1 MNSAI
6 SSIFAYTHFVIGAW
20 LSVYSFV
27 IGKQLILLLS
37 ALLFFIMGGL
47 LLRGGERF
55 SALQLQHEK
64 KWLPLFGLV
73 DSLLLGSLIWFSGF
87 QHSEWIAAL
96 LVLAYASEYGKKA
109 ALSAVVAF
117 SLIGIVH
124 LLISDDK
131 LYSMY
136 HLDLVFM
143 MIALFVIALML
154 ANKTDVQR
162 KEMYIDTL
170 TALPNH
176 AYFMKRFS
184 RILAIEKNRQ
194 TMYAVLLLDIQR
206 FQRINEHLGHGFG
219 DQLIHAIGERLRL
232 QAMQICGDRAWL
244 ARHEGDQFLL
254 LISGFNDVEAFELAG
269 KRIISEFEHPWKLYE
284 HEIEL
289 RVHGGM
295 AVYPLQSQHAN
306 ALLEQTKIA
315 LQRAKLR
322 RTSILVYTPENNSSF
337 TERYVIEAGM
347 RKALERSEFVIYYQP
362 KVNIQSGAVMGVEA
376 LVRWNHPELGLIPPN
391 KFIHIAEENGMI
403 IELGDWVLRSACEQ
417 HAVWLSKG
425 LPPIRICVNVS
436 LKQLENPD
444 YFEQL
449 NRTLITS
456 GLQPRHLELE
466 ITETLALKNIDKI
479 QGVLAKLAGMGIKL
493 TIDDFGTGYASYK
506 HLSHLPIHA
515 LKIDKSFMRGINHNP
530 DAEAIV
536 ASIIQLAK
544 SLQLTVTA
552 EGVET
557 FEQLQFLKRNSCDEV
572 QGFLYMQ
579 PEPANIFE
587 PYLKR
592 GFAHISQAF
601 Q

>member
-1 MNSAI
+1 MHKPL
-6 SSIFAYTHFVIGAW
+6 SSIFAYVHLLIGVW
-20 LSVYSFV
+20 LTIHSFMMS
-27 IGKQLILLLS
+27 KQLPGFLIALVFFFLS
-37 ALLFFIMGGL
+37 GFI
-47 LLRGGERF
+47 LRGGERF
-55 SALQLQHEK
+55 AALQLQHEK
-64 KWLPLFGLV
+64 KWIPAFLIIDTLLIATLVLFS
-73 DSLLLGSLIWFSGF
+73 DF
-87 QHSEWIAAL
+87 QHSEWVATLI
-96 LVLAYASEYGKKA
+96 VLAYAAEYGKKA
-109 ALSAVVAF
+109 TFISVLGFLSVGIAHILLENQTKY
-117 SLIGIVH
+117 SLEHV
-124 LLISDDK
+124 
-131 LYSMY
+131 
-136 HLDLVFM
+136 DLTFM
-143 MIALFVIALML
+143 MITIFVIAVML
-154 ANKTDVQR
+154 AHKTDMQR
-162 KEMYIDTL
+162 KETYTDSL
-170 TALPNH
+170 TELPNL
-176 AYFMKRFS
+176 AYFMRRLS
-184 RILAIEKNRQ
+184 RILTTAQNSQ
-194 TMYAVLLLDIQR
+194 TMYGILLLDIQR
-206 FQRINEHLGHGFG
+206 FQQINEHLGHGFG
-219 DQLIHAIGERLRL
+219 DQLIHAIGQRLRA
-232 QAMQICGDRAWL
+232 QASNHSSERTWV
-244 ARHEGDQFLL
+244 ARHEGDQFII
-254 LISGFNDVEAFELAG
+254 LINGLHDVESIEIAG
-269 KRIISEFEHPWKLYE
+269 KNLISEFEKPWKLYE
-284 HEIEL
+284 HVIEL

-295 AVYPLQSQHAN
+295 SIYPLQSQHCN
-306 ALLEQTKIA
+306 ALLEQAKIA
-315 LQRAKLR
+315 LQRTKNR
-322 RTSILVYTPENNSSF
+322 RTSVLVYAPENNSSY

-347 RKALERSEFVIYYQP
+347 RKALERTEFVVYYQP
-362 KVNIQSGAVMGVEA
+362 KVNIQSGAVMGIEA

-436 LKQLENPD
+436 LKQLENPT

-449 NRTLITS
+449 NRIIVES

-466 ITETLALKNIDKI
+466 ITETLALKNVDSI
-479 QGVLAKLAGMGIKL
+479 QGVLAQLAGIGVKL

-530 DAEAIV
+530 DSEAIV

-579 PEPANIFE
+579 PEPANVFE
-587 PYLKR
+587 PHLKR